1 MENKLNERQL
11 KLAEYLEMYKDR
23 WIKRQQILH
32 DLFYIYGIDNT
43 NIYYS
48 TSGSVLTKDIR
59 ALNESD
65 IFEYLIISNS
75 GRGVKIAN
83 KEELENALKKEKTII
98 LKKLKRYWN
107 KVDKANKNGQVT
119 FVFDES
125 SLRVIEAFLGK

>member
-107 KVDKANKNGQVT
+107 KVDKANKNGQIT
-119 FVFDES
+119 YNFDES
-125 SLRVIEAFLGK
+125 SIRVIKAFLGE

>member
-83 KEELENALKKEKTII
+83 KEELENALKKEKSII

-107 KVDKANKNGQVT
+107 KVDKANKNGQIT
-119 FVFDES
+119 YNFDES
-125 SLRVIEAFLGK
+125 SIRVIKAFLGE

>member
-65 IFEYLIISNS
+65 VFEYLIISNS

-83 KEELENALKKEKTII
+83 KEELENALKKEKSII

-107 KVDKANKNGQVT
+107 KVDKANKNGQIT
-119 FVFDES
+119 YTFDET
-125 SLRVIEAFLGK
+125 SLRVIKAFLGE

>member
-32 DLFYIYGIDNT
+32 DLFYIYGIDIT

-65 IFEYLIISNS
+65 LFEYLIISNS

-83 KEELENALKKEKTII
+83 KEELENALKKEKSII

-107 KVDKANKNGQVT
+107 KVDKANKNGQIT
-119 FVFDES
+119 YNFDES
-125 SLRVIEAFLGK
+125 SIRVIKAFLGE

>member
-1 MENKLNERQL
+1 MEQKLNERQL
-11 KLAEYLEMYKDR
+11 KLASYLEMYKDR

-65 IFEYLIISNS
+65 IFEHLIINNS
-75 GRGVKIAN
+75 KKGVKIAN
-83 KEELENALKKEKTII
+83 QEELEQSLMNEKINI
-98 LKKLKRYWN
+98 LKKLKRLWN
-107 KVDKANKNGQVT
+107 KIDKANKNGQIKMMENYIDLKVVKT
-119 FVFDES
+119 FINE
-125 SLRVIEAFLGK
+125 

>member
-107 KVDKANKNGQVT
+107 KVDKANKNGQIT
-119 FVFDES
+119 YNFDES
-125 SLRVIEAFLGK
+125 SIIFIKAFLGE

>member
-11 KLAEYLEMYKDR
+11 KLASYLEMYKDR
-23 WIKRQQILH
+23 WIKREQILH

-48 TSGSVLTKDIR
+48 ASGSVLTKDIR

-65 IFEYLIISNS
+65 VFEYLIISNS
-75 GRGVKIAN
+75 GRGVKIASE
-83 KEELENALKKEKTII
+83 EELEEALKTEKINI

-107 KVDKANKNGQVT
+107 KVDKANKNGQIT
-119 FVFDES
+119 YNFDES
-125 SLRVIEAFLGK
+125 SIRVIKAFLGE

>member
-65 IFEYLIISNS
+65 VFEYLIISNS

-83 KEELENALKKEKTII
+83 KEELENALKKEKSII

-107 KVDKANKNGQVT
+107 KVDKANKNGQIT
-119 FVFDES
+119 YNFDES
-125 SLRVIEAFLGK
+125 SIRVIKAFLGE

>member
-11 KLAEYLEMYKDR
+11 KLASYLEMHKDR

-59 ALNESD
+59 TLNESD
-65 IFEYLIISNS
+65 TFEYLIISNS

-107 KVDKANKNGQVT
+107 KVDKANKNGQIT
-119 FVFDES
+119 YTFDET
-125 SLRVIEAFLGK
+125 SLRVIKAFLGE

>member
-1 MENKLNERQL
+1 MEQQLNERQL
-11 KLAEYLEMYKDR
+11 KLASYLEMYKDR
-23 WIKRQQILH
+23 WIKREQILH

-65 IFEYLIISNS
+65 VFEYLIISNS
-75 GRGVKIAN
+75 GRGVKIASE
-83 KEELENALKKEKTII
+83 EELEEALKTEKINI

-107 KVDKANKNGQVT
+107 KVDKARKNGQVT
-119 FVFDES
+119 YVFDES